1 MDQKHVVVP
10 AAYVFLEREDGA
22 CLFLRRQGTDYM
34 PGKYQM
40 PSGHV
45 EANEM
50 PSEAAVRETKEE
62 VGVDIDP
69 SDLELIHTSYRIT
82 GGERDRVDFFYRTKK
97 WSGEVQNME
106 PHKCDD
112 LHWTSMTNLHEDTVP
127 VVRVVIEY
135 ILEGKTHSEILT
147 PKSS

>member
-10 AAYVFLEREDGA
+10 AAYVFLEREDGT
-22 CLFLRRQGTDYM
+22 CLYLRRQGTDYM
-34 PGKYQM
+34 SGKYQM

-45 EANEM
+45 EANEL
-50 PSEAAVRETKEE
+50 PTEAAVRESKEE

-69 SDLELIHTSYRIT
+69 NDLELIHTSYRIT
-82 GGERDRVDFFYRTKK
+82 GGERDRIDFFYRTTK

-112 LHWTSMTNLHEDTVP
+112 LHWASLTNLHEDTVP
-127 VVRVVIEY
+127 VIRKIVEY
-135 ILEGKTHSEILT
+135 ILASKTHSEIRMKDL
-147 PKSS
+147 S